1 MLKQYDQTISK
12 LIKLMLNL
20 NDAQKKALLEKGQQ
34 LFRTETRAPR
44 EKCQIPVKYSTF
56 DRTYS
61 DNIMN
66 LSHSGA
72 FIQTRRPIFIGEEI
86 LLQFSIEGLQDP
98 VNIRGKVVHASLEGI
113 GIEFKNTS
121 QHISDFIK
129 KVILEKE
136 NTNRHA

>member
-12 LIKLMLNL
+12 LIKLMFNL

-34 LFRTETRAPR
+34 LFLTETRAQR

-61 DNIMN
+61 DNIIN
-66 LSHSGA
+66 ISHSGT

-86 LLQFSIEGLQDP
+86 LLQFAIEGLQDP
-98 VNIRGKVVHASLEGI
+98 VNIKGKVVHASPEGI
-113 GIEFKNTS
+113 GINFNNTN
-121 QHISDFIK
+121 QDLSDLIK

-136 NTNRHA
+136 NMNRHD

>member
-1 MLKQYDQTISK
+1 MLKQYDLTLSK
-12 LIKLMLNL
+12 LIRLIFNL
-20 NDAQKKALLEKGQQ
+20 NNVQRKALFEKGQQ
-34 LFRTETRAPR
+34 LFLTETRAPR
-44 EKCQIPVKYSTF
+44 EKCQIPVKYLTF

-86 LLQFSIEGLQDP
+86 LLQFAIEGLQDP
-98 VNIRGKVVHASLEGI
+98 VNIRGKVVHASPEGI
-113 GIEFKNTS
+113 GIKFDNTS
-121 QHISDFIK
+121 QHLSDFIK

-136 NTNRHA
+136 NTN

>member
-12 LIKLMLNL
+12 LIKLMFNL
-20 NDAQKKALLEKGQQ
+20 NDVQRKALLEKGQQ
-34 LFRTETRAPR
+34 LFLTKTRAPR

-61 DNIMN
+61 DNIIN

-86 LLQFSIEGLQDP
+86 LLQFAIEGLQDP
-98 VNIRGKVVHASLEGI
+98 VNIRGKVVHASCKGI
-113 GIEFKNTS
+113 GIEFDNTS
-121 QHISDFIK
+121 QHLSDFIK

>member
-1 MLKQYDQTISK
+1 MQMV
-12 LIKLMLNL
+12 KLMFNL
-20 NDAQKKALLEKGQQ
+20 NDVQRKALLEKGQQ
-34 LFRTETRAPR
+34 LFLTKPRAPR

-61 DNIMN
+61 DNIIN

-98 VNIRGKVVHASLEGI
+98 VNIRGKVVHASCMGI
-113 GIEFKNTS
+113 GIEFKK
-121 QHISDFIK
+121 DG
-129 KVILEKE
+129 
-136 NTNRHA
+136 